1 MKNFIDKNSTYII
14 LVLLILI
21 FINGCNNSS
30 KLNKIDKNLIIIT
43 NSTYKKPD
51 LEKVLKIEGLK
62 AEKRMLQSTD
72 RKLLDLNREKE
83 IDVELSKLEK

>member
-1 MKNFIDKNSTYII
+1 MKNFIDKNSTYIF
-14 LVLLILI
+14 LVLLLLI

-30 KLNKIDKNLIIIT
+30 KLNKIDNNLVTLT

-72 RKLLDLNREKE
+72 RKLLDLKREKE
-83 IDVELSKLEK
+83 IDVELNKLEK